1 MAEVNGKIKA
11 PFGFP
16 DVKTFV
22 PGAAVVLTAE
32 QQLSYFTGT
41 VAMAADMT
49 VDIATDGQLEPG
61 ARVVMR
67 AASDGTARTV
77 TPTNRAIGVAQAG
90 GINQTFLYEFELLPT
105 RQWALINARR
115 IV

>member
-1 MAEVNGKIKA
+1 MADVTGKVKF

-16 DVKTFV
+16 DAKTFA
-22 PGAAVVLTAE
+22 PGAAVTLTAE
-32 QQLSYFTGT
+32 NMLNYFTASA
-41 VAMAADMT
+41 AMAADMT
-49 VDIATDGQLEPG
+49 VNIVIDGQLEPG

-67 AASDGTARTV
+67 AASDGTARNV
-77 TPTNRAIGVAQAG
+77 TPTGNAIGVVQAG

-105 RQWALINARR
+105 NQWALINARR

>member
-1 MAEVNGKIKA
+1 MAEVNGKIKWPIGLA
-11 PFGFP
+11 
-16 DVKTFV
+16 DVKTFA

-32 QQLSYFTGT
+32 NMLNYF
-41 VAMAADMT
+41 VASAAMAADMT
-49 VDIATDGQLEPG
+49 VNIAIDGQLELG

-77 TPTNRAIGVAQAG
+77 TPTGNAIGPAQAG
-90 GINQTFLYEFELLPT
+90 GINQTFLYEFELIPGN
-105 RQWALINARR
+105 QWALINARR